1 MKNPK
6 LRIRKKV
13 RIKAIRKLKKELNEI
28 VGDCLED
35 IKWYIVDD
43 LMKHLRKQ
51 GIIYA
56 KTTKKNKKKN
66 KR

>member
-6 LRIRKKV
+6 LRINKKI
-13 RIKAIRKLKKELNEI
+13 RIKAIRKFKNTITEI

-43 LMKHLRKQ
+43 LMKHFKKQ

-56 KTTKKNKKKN
+56 KASKKNKKKN
-66 KR
+66 KK

>member
-1 MKNPK
+1 MKNPR
-6 LRIRKKV
+6 LRVNKKGRV
-13 RIKAIRKLKKELNEI
+13 KAIRKFKREITEI

-43 LMKHLRKQ
+43 LMKYFKKQ

-56 KTTKKNKKKN
+56 KASKKNKKKN
-66 KR
+66 KK